1 MRGNSNDIHGIIIDN
16 KEYKINR
23 YADDTQ
29 LFLNESENSLNNNR
43 YLTKFLYNLR
53 AKDKC

>member
-1 MRGNSNDIHGIIIDN
+1 MIRNSNDIHGIIIDN
-16 KEYKINR
+16 KEYKISR

-29 LFLNESENSLNNNR
+29 LFLNESENSLNNTR
-43 YLTKFLYNLR
+43 HLTKFLYNLR